1 MSKKNY
7 KILVLSDLGK
17 KAETILKNTAGM
29 AKMVGGEVSLL
40 HVKKPLVVVKQ
51 ENQLSAIRSIND
63 TYTSTEKTIK
73 KLLEPITSDY
83 GIMFDTTFKVGNVK
97 EEINKKIR
105 EFNPDIIVLGQRKSR
120 PIRLLGDGI
129 TKHIMSNF
137 NGLIMIAS
145 HEQVIDINKELSLG
159 VLNGPKESLK
169 AGLFGELME
178 KSSKPLKSFK
188 IASRKDNSATK
199 EQMDLPMVEYV
210 FEPQDNVIN
219 NVSTYLTKT
228 NVDFLYMDME
238 EPLKANINV
247 KNVIGK
253 FKVPFVITG
262 KHDVKLANA
271 VN

>member
-1 MSKKNY
+1 M
-7 KILVLSDLGK
+7 L
-17 KAETILKNTAGM
+17 
-29 AKMVGGEVSLL
+29 
-40 HVKKPLVVVKQ
+40 KQ
-51 ENQLSAIRSIND
+51 ENQLSAVRSIND

-73 KLLEPITSDY
+73 KLLEPITRDY

-129 TKHIMSNF
+129 TKHIVSNF

-188 IASRKDNSATK
+188 ICKSKRQLGN
-199 EQMDLPMVEYV
+199 QG
-210 FEPQDNVIN
+210 
-219 NVSTYLTKT
+219 T
-228 NVDFLYMDME
+228 NGPTHGGICF
-238 EPLKANINV
+238 
-247 KNVIGK
+247 
-253 FKVPFVITG
+253 
-262 KHDVKLANA
+262 
-271 VN
+271 